1 MNIKLYMLLMLL
13 QTYTKFG
20 DWQKRFLYLT
30 IIFNNYHMFS
40 ISTYVMRR
48 AQLMERVKTGL
59 LLFPGNQESSMNYLD
74 NTYRFRQDSTFL
86 YYFGFHDRSG
96 LTAVIDADAGT
107 STVYGEDLTI
117 DDIVWTGPMPTIKE
131 QAARAGITYT
141 GTTKELVNTLSE
153 AIKKGRKIHYLP
165 SYRPEH
171 TLKYYHWLGIEPQAQ
186 NERISLDLV
195 RAVVDQRNIKTDEE
209 IVLLDKAA
217 AISMDM
223 HVAGMK
229 AVQPGMKEYEIAAI
243 MHKTA
248 LENNCQLAFPIICSV
263 RGETLHN
270 HYHGNTMEAGQ
281 MLLMDAGAEL
291 PQGYCGDISSTV
303 PVSGTF
309 TPRQQLI
316 YDIVE
321 ASHIAA
327 VEELRPGKSFKEIYY
342 TSCRTIV
349 EGLKDLGLMK
359 GNTEEA
365 VQEGAHALF
374 FPCGLGHMMG
384 LDVHDMENLGEVWV
398 GYDGEPKSTQFGIKS
413 LRLGRPLEPGFVLTI
428 EPGIYFI
435 PSLID
440 LWASKKHLDS
450 FINYARVMEWKDFSG
465 IRNEEDYVITAE
477 GKRLLGK
484 REEKDRLCA
493 GYRSL

>member
-1 MNIKLYMLLMLL
+1 MFSTS
-13 QTYTKFG
+13 TYT
-20 DWQKRFLYLT
+20 L
-30 IIFNNYHMFS
+30 
-40 ISTYVMRR
+40 RR
-48 AQLMERVKTGL
+48 AQLTERIKTGL
-59 LLFPGNQESSMNYLD
+59 LLFPGNEESSMNYLD

-86 YYFGFHDRSG
+86 YYFGFHDRAG
-96 LTAVIDADAGT
+96 LAAVIDADAGT
-107 STVYGEDLTI
+107 TTIYGEELTL

-131 QAARAGITYT
+131 QATKAGITQT
-141 GTTKELVNTLSE
+141 GTMAELVALLSKAVE
-153 AIKKGRKIHYLP
+153 QGRAIHYLP
-165 SYRPEH
+165 PYRPEH
-171 TLKYYHWLGIEPQAQ
+171 TIKYYHWLGIEPGAQ
-186 NERISLDLV
+186 KEQVSLDLI
-195 RAVVDQRNIKTDEE
+195 RAVVDQRNIKSEEE
-209 IVLLDKAA
+209 IALLDRAA

-223 HVAGMK
+223 HVAGMR
-229 AVQPGMKEYEIAAI
+229 AVQPGMKEYQVAAV

-248 LENNCQLAFPIICSV
+248 LENNCRLAFPIICSV

-270 HYHGNTMEAGQ
+270 HYYGNTLKEGQ

-309 TPRQQLI
+309 TSQQQLI

-321 ASHIAA
+321 ASHRAA
-327 VEELRPGKSFKEIYY
+327 VEALRPGKPFKEIYY
-342 TSCRTIV
+342 TSCRAIV
-349 EGLKDLGLMK
+349 DGLKGLGLMK
-359 GNTEEA
+359 GDTEQA
-365 VQEGAHALF
+365 VREGAHALF

-384 LDVHDMENLGEVWV
+384 MDVHDMENLGEVWV

-435 PSLID
+435 PALID
-440 LWASKKHLDS
+440 RWASEKHLDS
-450 FINYARVMEWKDFSG
+450 FINYDKVMEWKGFGG
-465 IRNEEDYVITAE
+465 IRNEEDFLITPE

-484 REEKDRLCA
+484 REEKDKLCA